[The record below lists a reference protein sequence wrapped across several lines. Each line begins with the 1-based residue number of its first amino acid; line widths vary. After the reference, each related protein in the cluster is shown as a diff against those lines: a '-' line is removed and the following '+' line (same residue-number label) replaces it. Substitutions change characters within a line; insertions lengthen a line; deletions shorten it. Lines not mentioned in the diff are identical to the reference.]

1 MGTSVRPLP
10 SSSSVVR
17 EQRGYNNTMAEFGL
31 KKKEV
36 EALDFAFDVYD
47 FKGNGEVNAFYTG
60 DLLRACNLNPT
71 LKTIAEIGGEKEKGK
86 RMLKKVDCYPIYK
99 ACKESKDQGGFHD
112 FVEILKLNKEEAK
125 SLMKELCEP
134 DDDDGFTPFIP
145 FLEKM

>member
-17 EQRGYNNTMAEFGL
+17 EQRGNNNTMAEFGL

-47 FKGNGEVNAFYTG
+47 FKGNGEVDAFYTG

-112 FVEILKLNKEEAK
+112 FVEMLNKEEAK

-145 FLEKM
+145 FLEK

>member
-17 EQRGYNNTMAEFGL
+17 EQRGNNNTMAEFGL

-47 FKGNGEVNAFYTG
+47 FKGNGEVDAFYTG

-71 LKTIAEIGGEKEKGK
+71 DNTILSHQLYLLLTNLGE
-86 RMLKKVDCYPIYK
+86 
-99 ACKESKDQGGFHD
+99 
-112 FVEILKLNKEEAK
+112 KLNKEEAK

-145 FLEKM
+145 FLEKMCAAES

>member
-17 EQRGYNNTMAEFGL
+17 EQRGNNNTMAEFGL

-47 FKGNGEVNAFYTG
+47 FKGNGEVDAFYTG

-71 LKTIAEIGGEKEKGK
+71 LKTITEIGGTTEKGQK
-86 RMLKKVDCYPIYK
+86 MLSKDEVFPIYK
-99 ACKESKDQGGFHD
+99 A
-112 FVEILKLNKEEAK
+112 A
-125 SLMKELCEP
+125 
-134 DDDDGFTPFIP
+134 
-145 FLEKM
+145 